1 MKCHVIIPV
10 GPGHQEIVG
19 RAITSVS
26 MAIDTSTGP
35 FDDVRII
42 TIRDHEGSIGR
53 SAARNG
59 AVENTQTDWFF
70 FLDADDM
77 MHPKAFEGF
86 APHVER
92 EAVWGG
98 CMEYKDGFVQNRL
111 QMPVIRDYQ
120 TLIKY
125 DPFMTIKI
133 GHFVRHNVAR
143 NTPFDVNMDTGE
155 DWDYYLRVWKRY
167 DAIKIEDPFYIKVA
181 GQHSTGPRSA
191 TGRDWNEAVDK
202 LLINARMEAA

>member
-1 MKCHVIIPV
+1 
-10 GPGHQEIVG
+10 
-19 RAITSVS
+19 
-26 MAIDTSTGP
+26 MAMDCSLGP

-42 TIRDHEGSIGR
+42 TIRDHEGRLGR
-53 SAARNG
+53 SSARNG
-59 AVENTQTDWFF
+59 AVEKTDTDWFF

-98 CMEYKDGFVQNRL
+98 CMEYKDGFVHNRL
-111 QMPVIRDYQ
+111 QMPVIRDYE

-125 DPFMTIKI
+125 DPFLTIKI
-133 GHFVRHNVAR
+133 GHFVRSNVAR

-167 DAIKIEDPFYIKVA
+167 DAIKVEEPFYIKVA
-181 GQHSTGPRSA
+181 GNHSTGPRSA
-191 TGRDWNEAVDK
+191 TGRQWNAAVDV
-202 LLINARMEAA
+202 LIDKARKEFVA